1 MEATMSEQVY
11 DGRDGELDGT
21 TPAPAPVA
29 NGELVHWMDR
39 PPLKVGAAGVSLT
52 AGAAFTL
59 GVVTAVGVLALAHWL
74 GPDRVVE
81 VRRARRV

>member
-1 MEATMSEQVY
+1 MSEQVY
-11 DGRDGELDGT
+11 DELDGT
-21 TPAPAPVA
+21 TPASAPAA

-39 PPLKVGAAGVSLT
+39 PPLKVGAAGVSIT

-74 GPDRVVE
+74 GPERVVE
-81 VRRARRV
+81 VRRIRRP